1 MVGIAAAYLPA
12 LTGRLPGS
20 YRPGGEWAAFTDP
33 RRSTAM
39 LSYRRIAVTAA
50 AVATLAAPAAA
61 QARPDIQAASEAKID
76 KVSPDARYGVP
87 DETTP
92 TFISVPQTEVVEA
105 DGFVWGDALIGG
117 GAALLLTAVVGG
129 AAVAIRPRQSAAH

>member
-1 MVGIAAAYLPA
+1 
-12 LTGRLPGS
+12 
-20 YRPGGEWAAFTDP
+20 
-33 RRSTAM
+33 M

-61 QARPDIQAASEAKID
+61 QARPDSQAASQAKIDRVSPDARYGVPQPVKQTVD

-87 DETTP
+87 DENTP
-92 TFISVPQTEVVEA
+92 TFISVPKTEVVEA

-129 AAVAIRPRQSAAH
+129 AAIAIRPRQSAAH